1 MILRNILGSM
11 TSTYQSIEL
20 SVVIPIYNE
29 ENNID
34 PLLTRLIPIAS
45 RIGIYE
51 VIFVIDPGTD
61 NSEDLIMKY
70 SEANNCIK
78 YIKMSRRFGQ
88 PAATFAG
95 IRFSRGNFVV
105 IMDADLQDPP
115 ELILD
120 LYNKAKIG
128 FDVVYAKRNSRIG
141 ENFIKKLVAKIG
153 YFVINKLSD
162 VTIPR
167 DTGDFRILSRRFVI
181 ELLKLKESHGFL
193 RGLVAFIGFKQTFI
207 LFDRVE
213 RFMGKGNYNRFF
225 GSLKIGL
232 NGIFGFSTKPLTYM
246 TFVGVF
252 ISIISFLTG
261 IWYLAQKFLG
271 IQLTPGLS
279 TTVIILTFL
288 SGVQLL
294 SLGILGQYI
303 TRIYD
308 EVKQRPLFIVD
319 THSNS
324 IEIDKN

>member
-1 MILRNILGSM
+1 MN
-11 TSTYQSIEL
+11 STFPSIEL

-45 RIGIYE
+45 TIGIYE